1 MFADAPLG
9 KAGIRSYI
17 NAKLDQLTRRSALG
31 YKLNDIELD
40 QSKVKVQSDLYDE
53 LYRDLDA
60 LDAKASGLC
69 QANAITFGLLTIF
82 LDKLTSTG
90 AAAILGAAYILSSA
104 GLILSMSVL
113 FVKWTKTSNVQSRSL
128 EEMVESIC
136 SVRNGRTI
144 RYRMAL
150 YASITSA
157 VIVCLYSTNS
167 KVMAR
172 TSFAAQESFYKA
184 PEIRIPT

>member
-1 MFADAPLG
+1 MFADAPLSE
-9 KAGIRSYI
+9 AGISNYI
-17 NAKLDQLTRRSALG
+17 KAKLDQITRRSALG
-31 YKLNDIELD
+31 HKFDEIEQD

-60 LDAKASGLC
+60 LDAKAGGLC

-82 LDKLTSTG
+82 LDKLTSGG
-90 AAAILGAAYILSSA
+90 AAVILGAAYILSSA

-113 FVKWTKTSNVQSRSL
+113 FVKWTKTSNVQSRTL

-144 RYRMAL
+144 RYRIAL
-150 YASITSA
+150 YASIISA
-157 VIVCLYSTNS
+157 VIVCLYSANS
-167 KVMAR
+167 KVMTR
-172 TSFAAQESFYKA
+172 TSSAAHELFYEA
-184 PEIRIPT
+184 PEIPIIT